1 MKSALILGGT
11 RFFGKE
17 LVHSLLTKGVDVT
30 IATRGKSGNPF
41 GDKVKQLIAD
51 RYDVD
56 SMKSAFEGLHFDVVY
71 DQIGYSSEDINIAY
85 EALNDKVGKYVFTST
100 LSVYEFRN
108 NLSED
113 EFNPYTYPLK
123 IVKSQDVSYGEGKKL
138 AETALFSKT
147 GLSSVAVRIPIVLGE
162 EDYTERLLFH
172 VKKIKNEEE
181 IGMPNSEASLNFI
194 SAREA
199 GEFLAWI
206 GTQAFTGPINACA
219 NGDIQL
225 AELIR
230 LIESK
235 TGKNAVVTT
244 NVTDENRSPY
254 GIPKTWTMDNSKATG
269 LGFEFSNLK
278 DWLPGLIDHYNKI
291 V

>member
-1 MKSALILGGT
+1 MKSALVLGGT

-17 LVHSLLTKGVDVT
+17 LVHSLLSKGVNVT

-41 GDKVKQLIAD
+41 GDKVKHIIAD
-51 RYDVD
+51 RYD
-56 SMKSAFEGLHFDVVY
+56 MKSLQTACEGLYFDVVY

-85 EALNDKVGKYVFTST
+85 EALKDKVGKFVFTSSM
-100 LSVYEFRN
+100 SVYEYGY

-113 EFNPYTYPLK
+113 AFNPYRYPLNV
-123 IVKSQDVSYGEGKKL
+123 VKSQDVSYGEGKKL
-138 AETALFSKT
+138 AETSLFSKKE
-147 GLSSVAVRIPIVLGE
+147 LPAVAVRIPIVLGE

-172 VKKIKNEEE
+172 VRKIKNGEE
-181 IGMPNSEASLNFI
+181 IGMPNPNAHLNFI

-206 GTQAFTGPINACA
+206 GIQDFTGPVNACA

-225 AELIR
+225 ADLMK

-235 TGKNAVVTT
+235 TGKNAVLTT
-244 NVTDENRSPY
+244 NLVDENRSPY
-254 GIPKTWTMDNSKATG
+254 GIEKTWTMDNSKATE
-269 LGFEFSNLK
+269 LGYEFSNLS
-278 DWLPGLIDHYNKI
+278 DWLPGLIEHCNKI

>member
-1 MKSALILGGT
+1 MKSALVLGGT

-17 LVHSLLTKGVDVT
+17 LVNSLIANGVDVT

-51 RYDVD
+51 RYDMD
-56 SMKSAFEGLHFDVVY
+56 SLQLACEGLHFDVVY

-85 EALNDKVGKYVFTST
+85 EALKDKVEKYVFTST
-100 LSVYEFRN
+100 LSVYEYGN
-108 NLSED
+108 NLAEG
-113 EFNPYTYPLK
+113 EFDPYTYPLT
-123 IVKSQDVSYGEGKKL
+123 VVNSQDVSYGEGKRL
-138 AETALFSKT
+138 AETALFSKKE
-147 GLSSVAVRIPIVLGE
+147 LPAVAVRIPIVLGE

-172 VKKIKNEEE
+172 VRKIKNGEE
-181 IGMPNSEASLNFI
+181 IGMPNPEAHLNFI

-206 GTQAFTGPINACA
+206 GMQEFTGPVNACA
-219 NGDIQL
+219 NGKIQL
-225 AELIR
+225 AELVK

-235 TGKNAVVTT
+235 TGKNAILTT
-244 NVTDENRSPY
+244 NVTEENRSPY
-254 GIPKTWTMDNSKATG
+254 GIGENWTMDHSKAAEIG
-269 LGFEFSNLK
+269 YEFTNLL
-278 DWLPGLIDHYNKI
+278 DWLPGLIDYYNRI

>member
-1 MKSALILGGT
+1 MKSSLVLGGT

-17 LVHSLLTKGVDVT
+17 LVHSLLAKGVDVT

-41 GDKVKQLIAD
+41 GNNVKQLIAD
-51 RYDVD
+51 RYDAD
-56 SMKSAFEGLHFDVVY
+56 SMKSALEGLQFDVVY

-85 EALNDKVGKYVFTST
+85 EALKDKVAKYVFTST
-100 LSVYEFRN
+100 MSVYEYGN
-108 NLSED
+108 NLSE
-113 EFNPYTYPLK
+113 EAFNPYTYALK
-123 IVKSQDVSYGEGKKL
+123 VVKSQDVSYGEGKKL
-138 AETALFSKT
+138 AETALFSKKELPT
-147 GLSSVAVRIPIVLGE
+147 VAVRIPIVLGE

-172 VKKIKNEEE
+172 VRKIKNEEE
-181 IGMPNSEASLNFI
+181 IGMSNQEARLNFI

-206 GTQAFTGPINACA
+206 GSQTFTGPVNACA

-225 AELIR
+225 AELVK

-235 TGKNAVVTT
+235 TGKNAVLTT
-244 NVTDENRSPY
+244 NITDENRSPY
-254 GIPKTWTMDNSKATG
+254 GIGENWTMDHSKATE
-269 LGFEFSNLK
+269 LGYEFSNLS
-278 DWLPGLIDHYNKI
+278 DWLPGLIEHYNKM